1 MAESYFLL
9 AATFLPLLLA
19 PVSYILGKRIGINAV
34 TWFSFGILAI
44 STAFLFV
51 PAATLHGGKSA
62 YVESYPW
69 SQFGNFGLRL
79 DGLSLPFAMIIYILC
94 TSLALYSKPYMIHK
108 IMEDVHG
115 RVGGSSSSGGDG
127 SATSSSDDDS
137 AATNIHGGG
146 SSSSRAQ
153 ATSIVDRSQQ
163 QYVKNQMA
171 LYFALY
177 MTFSM
182 GMLGTVLATNLIEFF
197 VFFELMLVPS
207 FFLIA
212 FYGYGERLRI
222 ALMFFFWTHVG
233 AVVLLLGLLAM
244 GFFAAGFDYATVKAN
259 VAKIPAQWLSI
270 IVFALVVGLGVK
282 LAAFLLHI
290 WLPYAHAEAPTPVS
304 ALLSPAKIGIG
315 AYGLLRLWL
324 ELLTGSYA
332 Q

>member
-115 RVGGSSSSGGDG
+115 RVGGSSGSSGSSSSGGDG
-127 SATSSSDDDS
+127 SATSSS
-137 AATNIHGGG
+137 
-146 SSSSRAQ
+146 
-153 ATSIVDRSQQ
+153 
-163 QYVKNQMA
+163 
-171 LYFALY
+171 
-177 MTFSM
+177 
-182 GMLGTVLATNLIEFF
+182 
-197 VFFELMLVPS
+197 
-207 FFLIA
+207 
-212 FYGYGERLRI
+212 
-222 ALMFFFWTHVG
+222 
-233 AVVLLLGLLAM
+233 
-244 GFFAAGFDYATVKAN
+244 
-259 VAKIPAQWLSI
+259 
-270 IVFALVVGLGVK
+270 
-282 LAAFLLHI
+282 
-290 WLPYAHAEAPTPVS
+290 
-304 ALLSPAKIGIG
+304 
-315 AYGLLRLWL
+315 
-324 ELLTGSYA
+324 
-332 Q
+332 